1 MEKVGL
7 TNTELQVSQ
16 LCLGTADFGTK
27 RSREEAFRQMD
38 VFLDGG
44 GNFIDTA
51 HVYGDW
57 ACEEKGC
64 SEKVIGEWLA
74 GKRDKVILSTKG
86 CHPPINDMECSRV
99 DVHSLRED
107 VEESLRCLKTDY
119 IDLYFLHRDNPQ
131 VPAGELL
138 EALEDEVRRGNLR
151 YYGCSNWSLER
162 LKEAD
167 RYAKEHVL
175 RGFACNQMMFVL
187 ADVVPET
194 LVKPQLTI
202 LDGEYYRYE
211 KETQLS
217 FMAYMCMA
225 GGYFSKRMA
234 GKPVSAQQ
242 KERYHGDANEAILRK
257 LKLYVSE
264 GYQVTDFL
272 FSYVKMA
279 GFPSIPIA
287 GFGSEAQLRQGLDC
301 IDREV
306 PEEIM
311 KDLIS
316 LKRTQSY
323 QW

>member
-1 MEKVGL
+1 MGL
-7 TNTELQVSQ
+7 
-16 LCLGTADFGTK
+16 
-27 RSREEAFRQMD
+27 
-38 VFLDGG
+38 
-44 GNFIDTA
+44 
-51 HVYGDW
+51 
-57 ACEEKGC
+57 
-64 SEKVIGEWLA
+64 
-74 GKRDKVILSTKG
+74 
-86 CHPPINDMECSRV
+86 
-99 DVHSLRED
+99 
-107 VEESLRCLKTDY
+107 
-119 IDLYFLHRDNPQ
+119 DLYFLHRDNPQ

-167 RYAKEHVL
+167 RYAKEHGL

-272 FSYVKMA
+272 FRYVKMA